1 MALPLAYNV
10 RNVHVRWRLAL
21 LAVLGV
27 GAVVAAFAVLMAM
40 SEGFAAALRSTGRD
54 DNAIVVRQGA
64 DTERVSEVSLEHR
77 NAILN
82 DPRLARGPDGQVL
95 ASPERLVGM
104 RLLRRS
110 DGRSTRVTLRGV
122 TPRAFDVRGG
132 IRIVSGRRFRPGLTE
147 VIVGRRIAARAR
159 GAEVGGTLRAGRK
172 EFQVV
177 GVFESDGAA
186 FESEIWGDHDVV
198 GGVYKLGAA
207 SNALVV
213 RVRHSADIPAFDRW
227 IRAQPQMP
235 LRAVPERQYYALQ
248 AGPMAA
254 TLKALAGLVAL
265 IMGVGAV
272 FGTMNTMYAIVAA
285 RTREIGTLRAIGFTR
300 RAILA
305 SFVVESALL
314 ALLGGVLGCLL
325 AASVHGYSTGTMNL
339 QTLSELAF
347 AFRVTPA
354 IVATS
359 LTFAVT
365 MGIAGG
371 LLPALRAARLSIAG
385 AVREG

>member
-10 RNVHVRWRLAL
+10 RNVRVRWRLAL

-27 GAVVAAFAVLMAM
+27 GAVVAVFAVLMAM

-77 NAILN
+77 NAIL
-82 DPRLARGPDGQVL
+82 DHARLARGPDGQVL
-95 ASPERLVGM
+95 ASPERLVGT

-198 GGVYKLGAA
+198 GGVYKLGAG

-213 RVRHSADIPAFDRW
+213 RVPHPSDIPALDRW

-254 TLKALAGLVAL
+254 TLQALAGLVAL

-285 RTREIGTLRAIGFTR
+285 RTREIGTLRAMGFTR
-300 RAILA
+300 RAILF
-305 SFVVESALL
+305 SFVVESAVL

-359 LTFAVT
+359 LAFAVI

>member
-10 RNVHVRWRLAL
+10 RNVRVRWRLAL
-21 LAVLGV
+21 LALLGV
-27 GAVVAAFAVLMAM
+27 GAVVAVFAVLMAM
-40 SEGFAAALRSTGRD
+40 SEGFAAALRSTGRE

-82 DPRLARGPDGQVL
+82 DPRLARGPDGRVL

-110 DGRSTRVTLRGV
+110 DGRSTHVTLRGV
-122 TPRAFDVRGG
+122 TARAFDVRGG

-159 GAEVGGTLRAGRK
+159 GAEPGGTLRAGRK

-198 GGVYKLGAA
+198 GGVYKLGAD
-207 SNALVV
+207 SNSLVV
-213 RVRHSADIPAFDRW
+213 RVRHPSDIPALDRW
-227 IRAQPQMP
+227 IRMQPQMP
-235 LRAVPERQYYALQ
+235 LRAVQERQYYADQ

-254 TLKALAGLVAL
+254 TLKALAGLVAI

-300 RAILA
+300 RAILF
-305 SFVVESALL
+305 SFVVESAIL

-325 AASVHGYSTGTMNL
+325 AVTVHGYSTGTMNL

-347 AFRVTPA
+347 AFRVTPT
-354 IVATS
+354 IVGTS
-359 LTFAVT
+359 LGFALI

-371 LLPALRAARLSIAG
+371 LLPALRAARLPIAG